1 MVKKLTIFLL
11 LFIAAAVAIYLYVYQ
26 DHRDVAA
33 TDASATFTSDS
44 LQAVFTDSDPANDV
58 KTLNAVILVKG
69 TVTSTADSTI
79 VLDHKIY
86 VQLQKKTTFRENQ
99 EVTVKGRCLGYDD
112 LLEEVKIDQAIP
124 Q

>member
-11 LFIAAAVAIYLYVYQ
+11 LFSAAAVAIYFYVYQ